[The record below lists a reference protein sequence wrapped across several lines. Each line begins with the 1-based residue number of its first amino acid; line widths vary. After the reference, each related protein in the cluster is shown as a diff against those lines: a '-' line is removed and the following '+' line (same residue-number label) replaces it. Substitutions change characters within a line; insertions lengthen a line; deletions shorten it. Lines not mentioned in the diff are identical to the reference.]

1 MKRRMKMKDPVLTDE
16 AKYDREC
23 QKAENERRDAIE
35 TEMDTVWDE
44 VGEGDHDSELASS
57 GHVDQSNAMA
67 VARREALAA
76 TQVFPVRKDMGA
88 VTDLRL
94 QIEDYVKD
102 VAERRVDS

>member
-1 MKRRMKMKDPVLTDE
+1 MKRRMKMKDRNDIEE
-16 AKYDREC
+16 ARYDREC

-76 TQVFPVRKDMGA
+76 TQVFPVRKDMSA

-102 VAERRVDS
+102 VAERRVDT